1 MYYIWIKTLKKEKG
15 EKLSYHFFPFFL
27 RKCGENIFLSIF
39 MFFFILY
46 LVLRKFEKKCNRKKT
61 ERKNEKKKRKIK
73 NKFKINKLFLD
84 IILNSFN
91 LI

>member
-15 EKLSYHFFPFFL
+15 KNLSYHFSLFSWENVG
-27 RKCGENIFLSIF
+27 KNIFLSIF

-46 LVLRKFEKKCNRKKT
+46 LVLRKFEKKYNRKKT
-61 ERKNEKKKRKIK
+61 ERKNEKKGKKI
-73 NKFKINKLFLD
+73 KINKLFLD
-84 IILNSFN
+84 IILNSFY